1 MNPPPA
7 RRVLIVDDS
16 SLGRKLVR
24 RCLEFAGC
32 TGSEF
37 LEAGDGAEAL
47 RQIEAG
53 RVDLIVTDLNMP
65 VMDGYELLRA
75 LAAEPSLKPA
85 AIVVMSSAANDTV
98 AAEVTRLGGTALIS
112 KPVSPAELAKV
123 IAPVLRA
130 AGAP

>member
-1 MNPPPA
+1 MNPPAA
-7 RRVLIVDDS
+7 RRVLVVDDS
-16 SLGRKLVR
+16 ALGRKLVR

-53 RVDLIVTDLNMP
+53 RVDLLVTDLNMP

-75 LAAEPSLKPA
+75 LADDAALKPG
-85 AIVVMSSAANDTV
+85 AIVVMSSAANETV
-98 AAEVTRLGGTALIS
+98 AAEITRLGATALIS

-123 IAPVLRA
+123 LAPVLRP